1 MSGHRALSISID
13 ENIGELSRTL
23 WAMKIDHQISEEAGQ
38 QVLYVFDAAA
48 VEQVQAL
55 YQQFQQGLLKP
66 LQPAAKQPRRRIH
79 WQVVLTVVPVTLMTI
94 LLSIAGTVIV
104 SLDPSQGWMHWFT
117 FQDYF
122 YQGRQLYFMPAQ
134 DSWQTLE
141 FWRLL
146 TPTFLHFGLLHIVF
160 NVVWMWFFGHRI
172 ELIQG
177 RYQLLAVVLITALAA
192 NVAQFIMSPNTIFG
206 GLSGVDSGLVG
217 YVWVWSLLRKGE
229 DFAVPKSLIYMML
242 VYLVVAASGI
252 VTFFSGTSV
261 ANAAHFGGLFAG
273 MAVAAISVV
282 IGRRYRL
289 KP

>member
-1 MSGHRALSISID
+1 MSGYCALSISVD
-13 ENIGELSRTL
+13 ENIGDLSRTL
-23 WAMKIDHQISEEAGQ
+23 WSMKIEHRISEVAGK
-38 QVLYVFDAAA
+38 QVVYVVDRAC

-55 YQQFQQGLLKP
+55 YLQFQQGLL
-66 LQPAAKQPRRRIH
+66 QPQQAPARQPRRRIN
-79 WQVVLTVVPVTLMTI
+79 WQGLLTVVPVTLMTI
-94 LLSIAGTVIV
+94 LLSLVGTAIV

-160 NVVWMWFFGHRI
+160 NIVWMWFFGHRI

-177 RYQLLAVVLITALAA
+177 RYQLLTVVLITALAA
-192 NVAQFIMSPNTIFG
+192 NIAQFIMSPGTIFG

-217 YVWVWSLLRKGE
+217 YVWVWSLLRRGE
-229 DFAVPKSLIYMML
+229 DFAVPQSLIYMML

-273 MAVAAISVV
+273 MFVAAISVF

-289 KP
+289 QP